1 MQKMVIAR
9 EFSFNTPI
17 LIVAQPTRGVD
28 VGAIEFIHS
37 QIIKKRNDG
46 VAILLVSAE
55 LDEIFRLSDRII
67 TFYEGEITGNF

>member
-1 MQKMVIAR
+1 M
-9 EFSFNTPI
+9 
-17 LIVAQPTRGVD
+17 
-28 VGAIEFIHS
+28 GAIEFIHS

-67 TFYEGEITGNF
+67 TFYEGEITGEFLKDQISKQEIGLYMTGKHMKKKGVL